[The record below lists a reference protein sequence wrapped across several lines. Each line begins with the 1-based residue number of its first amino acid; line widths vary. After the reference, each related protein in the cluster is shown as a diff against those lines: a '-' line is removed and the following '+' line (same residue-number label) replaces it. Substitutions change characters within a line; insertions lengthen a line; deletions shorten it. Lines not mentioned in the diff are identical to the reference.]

1 MSERPWI
8 ELELDALQ
16 IGDAVDRGFDRPR
29 HQRLDLLGGKAGRL
43 GLDVH
48 LRRGEFWKGV
58 IARVVEHIDAV
69 GDEQAG
75 KHDDDAA
82 KAQREAN
89 DRGLQAGD
97 VHRQSSTGTEARN
110 SSDSSI
116 CVPWMTTRASGAR
129 PPTM

>member
-29 HQRLDLLGGKAGRL
+29 HQCLDLRGGETRRL
-43 GLDVH
+43 GLDID
-48 LRRGEFWKGV
+48 LRRREFGKGV
-58 IARVVEHIDAV
+58 IARIVEDIDAV
-69 GDEQAG
+69 GDEQTG
-75 KHDDDAA
+75 EHDDDAA

-89 DRGLQAGD
+89 DRGLQTGD
-97 VHRQSSTGTEARN
+97 GHAQSSTGTEARN

-116 CVPWMTTRASGAR
+116 CVP
-129 PPTM
+129 